1 MNKNLQDY
9 IQRTEFISHEEADKV
24 VTTLDTETIWKP
36 YPYDDKNY
44 NICVQEYPEIPYL
57 VTALNPHHDTS
68 KFLAAKVDII
78 IDNYINEF
86 LHDAFWFT
94 EWNNKSHF
102 HYIKYPTN
110 TGMETHCDHVRHT
123 FDGVQRGIPILS
135 IIGTFNGDY
144 KGGELLFLP
153 DTKIRLNKGEVVIF
167 PSNFLY
173 PHKLLEITEG
183 VRYSFIVWVW

>member
-1 MNKNLQDY
+1 MLPTKFVPKQKDNKMKHEGDVFNARKVFFKKKNSNL
-9 IQRTEFISHEEADKV
+9 
-24 VTTLDTETIWKP
+24 
-36 YPYDDKNY
+36 
-44 NICVQEYPEIPYL
+44 
-57 VTALNPHHDTS
+57 
-68 KFLAAKVDII
+68 KFLLRTRYDWINKQ

-94 EWNNKSHF
+94 KWNNKSHF

-123 FDGVQRGIPILS
+123 FDGEQRGIPILS

-173 PHKLLEITEG
+173 PHKLLQITEG

>member
-1 MNKNLQDY
+1 
-9 IQRTEFISHEEADKV
+9 
-24 VTTLDTETIWKP
+24 
-36 YPYDDKNY
+36 
-44 NICVQEYPEIPYL
+44 
-57 VTALNPHHDTS
+57 
-68 KFLAAKVDII
+68 
-78 IDNYINEF
+78 
-86 LHDAFWFT
+86 
-94 EWNNKSHF
+94 
-102 HYIKYPTN
+102 
-110 TGMETHCDHVRHT
+110 METHCDHVRHT